1 MRKVLNIFRWF
12 ARRGAAE
19 HRMESEIRFHIDRET
34 DLLTRT
40 GMTAEEARRR
50 ALLRF
55 GGVEPVRENM
65 RDARSGR
72 MVETFLQDVRYGA
85 RVLLRNPAFTV
96 AAILILALGIGA
108 NTAMFSIVYGV
119 LLRPLPYQQ
128 GGQLVVLHQRAA
140 KAGRPDIPF
149 SVKEIEDYRGSNSTL
164 SSVVEHH
171 SMSFLLLDDRS
182 AERVNTAVV
191 SANFF
196 NVLGLKP
203 LHGRTFVAD
212 DEKAGAPA
220 VLILSHKYWQ
230 TRHGGDK
237 QIVGRV
243 FQMNNRPH
251 LVIGVLPPVPQF
263 PVENDV
269 YMPTSQCPTR
279 SSDAFRQNR
288 QARMMTA
295 FGRLKPGVPL
305 GQAQA
310 DLSVV
315 ASSLRRSYPETYPE
329 QAGYSVA
336 AVKLDE
342 DLTRR
347 GKGTFLILLGAA
359 ALVLLIACANVANLL
374 LARLLRTEREMAVR
388 AALGA
393 SRIRLVRQLITES
406 VLLSTAGAVLGLAMV
421 PAAMKLLVQFA
432 ERFTTRATEVRIDTP
447 VLLFTLG
454 LSVATGLIFGIAPA
468 LSLARDVAS
477 AIRATGTRTTSS
489 RGRQRV
495 RGLLVSAQVAIS
507 FTLLIGAGLMTRT
520 LFQML
525 KQDAGFR
532 ADRLLTLRITPN
544 FSRYTQPVQYQ
555 SLMDRVLTHTAA
567 SAGVESVA
575 LATNFPFNPRGIANG
590 PGNTSFEIEG
600 RPLSQGELAPRV
612 DIANVSEAYFDTILQ
627 PLLNGRPFN
636 GHDEGGKER
645 VGIINQTMAR
655 VRWPNEDPIGRR
667 ISFDGR
673 KTWVRIVGVVGDA
686 RKYGLSRPTGDEIY
700 LPVRQSGFAGNL
712 MVRTSRE
719 PSGLEGSVR
728 AALREVDPFLAV
740 DEVSSIE
747 RLRDESV
754 AAPRLTAAL
763 LGLFGLLALLISAG
777 GIGAVMALSVSQ
789 RTHEMG
795 IRLALGAKGG
805 SLVRTMVRQGIVLTT
820 VGIAAGII
828 ASVGLTR
835 LMSTLLYG
843 VSPTD
848 PITYAAICG
857 IFLLVAAVASYV
869 PARRITAIDPLHA
882 LRQE

>member
-1 MRKVLNIFRWF
+1 MHNAKSGSITE
-12 ARRGAAE
+12 A
-19 HRMESEIRFHIDRET
+19 FHQ
-34 DLLTRT
+34 DL
-40 GMTAEEARRR
+40 
-50 ALLRF
+50 
-55 GGVEPVRENM
+55 
-65 RDARSGR
+65 
-72 MVETFLQDVRYGA
+72 RYGF
-85 RVLLRNPAFTV
+85 RVLARNPAFTA

-119 LLRPLPYQQ
+119 LLRPLPYHE
-128 GGQLVVLHQRAA
+128 GGQLVVLHQHAA

-149 SVKEIEDYRGSNSTL
+149 SVKEIDDYRNANHTL
-164 SSVVEHH
+164 SSLVEHH
-171 SMSFLLLDDRS
+171 SMSFLLLDDAG

-203 LHGRTFVAD
+203 LYGRTFVAD

-230 TRHGGDK
+230 TRHGGDA
-237 QIVGRV
+237 QIVGRI

-279 SSDAFRQNR
+279 SSDGFRQNR
-288 QARMMTA
+288 QARMMTV
-295 FGRLKPGVPL
+295 FGRLKPQVAL

-315 ASSLRRSYPETYPE
+315 ASVLQRAYPESYPEQT
-329 QAGYSVA
+329 GYGVS
-336 AVKLDE
+336 AVKLDD

-347 GKGTFLILLGAA
+347 AKNTFLILLGAA

-393 SRIRLVRQLITES
+393 SRARLIRQLITES
-406 VLLSTAGAVLGLAMV
+406 VLLSLAGAVLGLAMA
-421 PAAMKLLVQFA
+421 PLAMKLLVKFA
-432 ERFTTRATEVRIDTP
+432 ERFTTRATEVQIDTP
-447 VLLFTLG
+447 VLLFTLA

-468 LSLARDVAS
+468 LSLARDLAS
-477 AIRATGTRTTSS
+477 AMRANGTRSTSS

-525 KQDAGFR
+525 KQDPGFR
-532 ADRLLTLRITPN
+532 ADHLLTLRITPN
-544 FSRYTQPVQYQ
+544 FSRYTQPTQFQ
-555 SLMDRVLTHTAA
+555 TLMDRVLANTGA
-567 SAGVESVA
+567 SAGVDSVA

-590 PGNTSFEIEG
+590 PGNNNYEIEG
-600 RPLSQGELAPRV
+600 RPLSKGELAPRV
-612 DIANVSEAYFDTILQ
+612 DVTIVSDAYFDTIRQ
-627 PLLNGRPFN
+627 PVLKGRAFN
-636 GHDEGGKER
+636 GHDDRDHER
-645 VGIINQTMAR
+645 VGIINQTMAH
-655 VRWPNEDPIGRR
+655 VRWPKEDPIGRR
-667 ISFDGR
+667 ISFDSG
-673 KTWVRIVGVVGDA
+673 KTWIKIAGVVGDA
-686 RKYGLSRPTGDEIY
+686 RKYGLNRPTGDEIY

-712 MVRTSRE
+712 VVRTFQE
-719 PSGLEGSVR
+719 PAALENTIRS
-728 AALREVDPFLAV
+728 ALREVDPFLAV
-740 DEVSSIE
+740 DEVISIE

-754 AAPRLTAAL
+754 AAPRLTATL
-763 LGLFGLLALLISAG
+763 LGVFGLLALIISGG

-789 RTHEMG
+789 RTHELG
-795 IRLALGAKGG
+795 IRLALGAKRG
-805 SLVRTMVRQGIVLTT
+805 SLIGMMVGQGLMLTAAGIV
-820 VGIAAGII
+820 GGII
-828 ASVGLTR
+828 ASAALTR
-835 LMSTLLYG
+835 LMSTLLFG
-843 VSPTD
+843 VSSMD
-848 PITYAAICG
+848 PLTYAAICA
-857 IFLLVAAVASYV
+857 IFLLVATIASYI
-869 PARRITAIDPLHA
+869 PARRITSIDPLSA